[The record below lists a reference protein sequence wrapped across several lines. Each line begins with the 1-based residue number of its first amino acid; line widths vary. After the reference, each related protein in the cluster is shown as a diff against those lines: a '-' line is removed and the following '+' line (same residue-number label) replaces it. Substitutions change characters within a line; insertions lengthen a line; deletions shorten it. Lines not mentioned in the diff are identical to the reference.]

1 MDDFAHLLLGY
12 IIFRFMKLAGWKAGR
27 LELAALL
34 VGSVLPD
41 ALWAPG
47 LVSYEAAHT
56 ATWYILLALPPLL
69 FARTRLAAACFGASA
84 FAHIFVDAF
93 MHERTTVLFAPFLD
107 FSITGAFDY
116 WKVWWAIPAYYLV
129 LFVLFGVSAHLE
141 KRVGG
146 KVTWLIPA

>member
-34 VGSVLPD
+34 IGSVLPD
-41 ALWAPG
+41 PLWAFG
-47 LVSYEAAHT
+47 LASYTAAHT
-56 ATWYILLALPPLL
+56 ATWYILLAVPFLL

-93 MHERTTVLFAPFLD
+93 MHARTTVLFAPFLD
-107 FSITGAFDY
+107 ASITSTFNY
-116 WKVWWAIPAYYLV
+116 WEVWWAIPAYWLALLALLAISLY
-129 LFVLFGVSAHLE
+129 LE
-141 KRVGG
+141 KKKTGRLTAV
-146 KVTWLIPA
+146 